1 MSGFNRRPAS
11 GKPSLTEPDAREMA
25 LRYLARR
32 DYSCAELA
40 GRLELRGAGPEVAAA
55 VVERLGEAGLVSDE
69 RFAEGFA
76 RYRSQSSHGPMRIRA
91 ELRQKGVSAELI
103 EQALEPYADEW
114 HELAFAYLSRRL
126 RGDLDR
132 KAEARLYRGGQQR
145 GFSHDQVMRAIERL
159 RQPD

>member
-1 MSGFNRRPAS
+1 VSGFNRRPAT
-11 GKPSLTEPDAREMA
+11 GGEPLSESDVREIA

-40 GRLELRGAGPEVAAA
+40 AKLLQRGAASEVAEA

-69 RFAEGFA
+69 RFAEVFA
-76 RYRSQSSHGPMRIRA
+76 RYRSQGGYGPMRIRA
-91 ELRQKGVSAELI
+91 ELRQKGVKGELI

-114 HELAFAYLSRRL
+114 HELAFAWLSRRL
-126 RGDLDR
+126 RGELDR

-159 RQPD
+159 REAG